1 MTETGSCRAKRPEPW
16 PDLMEIAD
24 NSPLS
29 GRIRGKMGLKVD
41 QPPVQ
46 GWYGLVCHGRMPV
59 AKSLILIIGVSDFMA
74 GNKDEKP
81 KKFFGFE
88 VSDTISY
95 VVVVVLA
102 IIFVRQVM
110 ALF

>member
-1 MTETGSCRAKRPEPW
+1 
-16 PDLMEIAD
+16 
-24 NSPLS
+24 
-29 GRIRGKMGLKVD
+29 
-41 QPPVQ
+41 
-46 GWYGLVCHGRMPV
+46 
-59 AKSLILIIGVSDFMA
+59 MA
-74 GNKDEKP
+74 GNKEEKP

-102 IIFVRQVM
+102 IILVRQVM